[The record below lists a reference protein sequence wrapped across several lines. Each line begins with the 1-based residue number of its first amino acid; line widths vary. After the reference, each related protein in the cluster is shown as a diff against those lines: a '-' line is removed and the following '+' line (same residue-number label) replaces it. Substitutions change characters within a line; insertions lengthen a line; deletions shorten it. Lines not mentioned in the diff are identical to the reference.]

1 MSEYLHKRCI
11 QIANH
16 YGIILEDWNHDE
28 DHVHLL
34 VRINP
39 NVRVSDFIRD
49 YKSSSSRDVKK
60 QFDVT
65 SKLWSSSFWSRG
77 YFVCSTGGVTIEIIK
92 KYIEEQ

>member
-49 YKSSSSRDVKK
+49 YKSSSSREVKK
-60 QFDVT
+60 QFVVT
-65 SKLWSSSFWSRG
+65 SKLCSR